1 MSVEN
6 RSSFLFRNR
15 FLFVLSILAL
25 AGTAGAQQLG
35 KNALG
40 GMKWRLVGPFRGGR
54 TEAVAGV
61 PGTDTFYLGAVGG
74 GVWKTT
80 NAGLNW
86 EPLFDGEPTQAIGA
100 VAVAPSDPNVIYVG
114 TGEPCL
120 REDITYGDGMYK
132 SVDGGKTWTH
142 IGLEDTRHI
151 ASILVDPRNPNIVL
165 VAAIG
170 HAFGPNAERGIFRTT
185 DGGETWTKVLYKD
198 ENTGATDMVFDPK
211 NPHIIYAALYQERRY
226 PWTFVGG
233 GPGSGIYKS
242 SDEGKTW
249 KHIEGHGLPP
259 GVLGKIGLAVG
270 ANGERVYALLEAEN
284 DKSGLYVSDNAGGSW
299 RFVNGDHRL
308 IQRGWY
314 FMHILADPQNTDT
327 IYVLDVG
334 FYRSTD
340 GGHLFSTVR
349 VPHGDN
355 HAMWIDPTDSKRM
368 IVGNDGGATIST
380 DWGETWS
387 TLENQPTGQFYH
399 VATDNRFPYYI
410 YGAQQDLSS
419 VAIASRTAHGYIGR
433 QDWYDV
439 GGGESGY
446 IVPDPA
452 DPNIV
457 YGGTY
462 FGILTRFNKRTEQSL
477 LISPWPDDPDG
488 WPASDQKYRFTWTMP
503 IAISPENPNVLYFAA
518 QVLFKSTN
526 GGQSWTVISP
536 DLSRNDKSK
545 QGPSGGPVAKDQAS
559 AEYYDLIYTVAESP
573 VKQGLIWAGT
583 DDGLIWVTQ
592 NDGQHWE
599 NVTPKGIPDWSK
611 VALIDPSPE
620 QAGTA
625 YAAVDNFKNDDL
637 HPYAYKTTD
646 YGKTWTLITKG
657 IPDGAFVRVVREDP
671 ERAGL
676 LFAGTERGVY
686 VSFNDGGNWQPLKMN
701 LPAVPVRDLT
711 IKGDDLI
718 IATHGRAFWSLDDIT
733 PLRDMTA
740 ETLDAPVHFYKP
752 APAVRFRGPSFSFGV
767 RAGVGANPPDGVVL
781 DYSLASE
788 PKEDISLDI
797 LDSTGKVI
805 RHYSS
810 RPKSEPVCHADSPEE
825 RHPHGELPKDKG
837 LNRFVWDMRYEKPVE
852 VPCAV
857 YDEGGPIGPLALS
870 GHYRARLTIEGKAYA
885 VPIQIVPDP
894 RVKASEADLAKQFD
908 LVSKLSDLMA
918 QDHMAVLEIRDVR
931 NQLDALRK
939 RLEGDEKAKAV
950 LDAAEG
956 VDKKMTVVED
966 SLIQSK
972 ASASEDMLNYP
983 IEMNSKIGYL
993 VNGVDSAD
1001 SAPPQQD
1008 WDLYEV
1014 YRKQVDDLTSRWN
1027 SIRATDLAN
1036 LNRMMRQENIP
1047 TIAPRPVKEEGASG
1061 TK

>member
-1 MSVEN
+1 MSGEK
-6 RSSFLFRNR
+6 RGLLTFWYGL
-15 FLFVLSILAL
+15 LFVAIFLGLG
-25 AGTAGAQQLG
+25 GTATAQQLN
-35 KNALG
+35 KDALA

-61 PGTDTFYLGAVGG
+61 PGTDTFYMGAVAG

-86 EPLFDGEPTQAIGA
+86 EPLFDHEPTQAIGA
-100 VAVAPSDPNVIYVG
+100 VAVSPSDPNIIYVG

-132 SVDGGKTWTH
+132 STDGGKSWTH
-142 IGLEDTRHI
+142 IGLKDTRHI
-151 ASILVDPRNPNIVL
+151 ASILIDPRNPNVVL

-170 HAFGPNAERGIFRTT
+170 HAFGPNEERGVFRTT
-185 DGGETWTKVLYKD
+185 DGGASWTKVLYKD
-198 ENTGATDMVFDPK
+198 ANTGATDLVFDPR
-211 NPHIIYAALYQERRY
+211 NSHIVYAALYQERRL
-226 PWTFVGG
+226 PWTFEGG

-242 SDEGKTW
+242 TDGGKTW
-249 KHIEGHGLPP
+249 KQIEGNGLPP

-270 ANGERVYALLEAEN
+270 ANGHRVYALLEATN
-284 DKSGLYVSDNAGGSW
+284 DKSGLYVSDDAGKSW

-308 IQRGWY
+308 TQRGWY
-314 FMHILADPQNTDT
+314 FIHVFADPQNTDGL
-327 IYVLDVG
+327 YVLDVG
-334 FYRSTD
+334 MYHSTD
-340 GGHLFSTVR
+340 GGHLFSRVR

-355 HAMWIDPTDSKRM
+355 HGMWIDPGNPKRM

-380 DWGETWS
+380 DHGDTWS
-387 TLENQPTGQFYH
+387 TEENQPTGQFYH

-433 QDWYDV
+433 QDWYGV

-452 DPNIV
+452 DPDIV

-462 FGILTRFNKRTEQSL
+462 FGILTRFNKHTEQSL

-488 WPASDQKYRFTWTMP
+488 WPAADQKYRFTWTMP

-518 QVLFKSTN
+518 QVLFKSTDR
-526 GGQSWTVISP
+526 GQSWTVISP

-573 VKQGLIWAGT
+573 VKQGVIWAGT
-583 DDGLIWVTQ
+583 DDGLIWVTR
-592 NDGQHWE
+592 DGGQHWD
-599 NVTPKGIPDWSK
+599 NVTPKDIPAWSK

-646 YGKTWTLITKG
+646 YGKTWTLITNG
-657 IPDGAFVRVVREDP
+657 ISDGAIVRAVREDP
-671 ERAGL
+671 KRAGL
-676 LFAGTERGVY
+676 LFAGTEQGVY
-686 VSFNDGGNWQPLKMN
+686 LSFNDGGNWQPLKMN

-733 PLRDMTA
+733 PLREMTA
-740 ETLDAPVHFYKP
+740 ETLDAPVHLYRP
-752 APAVRFRGPSFSFGV
+752 APAVRFRAPGRFFGIA
-767 RAGVGANPPDGVVL
+767 AGVGVNPPDGVIL

-788 PKEDISLDI
+788 PKGDISLDI
-797 LDSTGKVI
+797 LDRTGKVI

-810 RPKSEPVCHADSPEE
+810 KPKPQPVCYPDSPEPLHE
-825 RHPHGELPKDKG
+825 KGELSKEKG
-837 LNRFVWDMRYEKPVE
+837 LNRFVWDMRYQPPVE
-852 VPCAV
+852 VPCAI
-857 YDEGGPIGPLALS
+857 YDEGGPIGALALS
-870 GHYRARLTIEGKAYA
+870 GRYEARLTIEGKTYTT
-885 VPIQIVPDP
+885 PIQIVPDP
-894 RVKASEADLAKQFD
+894 RVKVSQADLAKQFD
-908 LVSKLSDLMA
+908 LVSKLNDLMGR
-918 QDHMAVLEIRDVR
+918 DHVAVLEIRDAR
-931 NQLDALRK
+931 DQLAALRK
-939 RLEGDEKAKAV
+939 RLAGDEKAKAV
-950 LDAAEG
+950 LEAAENT
-956 VDKKMTVVED
+956 DKKMSAVED
-966 SLIQSK
+966 TLIQLK
-972 ASASEDMLNYP
+972 ATASEDMLNYP

-1008 WDLYEV
+1008 WDLYEAYLKKV
-1014 YRKQVDDLTSRWN
+1014 NDLTSQWK
-1027 SIRATDLAN
+1027 SIVSTDLAN
-1036 LNRMMRQENIP
+1036 LNQMMRRQNIP
-1047 TIAPRPVKEEGASG
+1047 MIAPRPVKEVSAPGAS
-1061 TK
+1061 